1 VSPVR
6 DSKDISHG
14 DKISNGMR
22 VMQILPRMCV
32 GGVERGVYDLA
43 KFFKDKDVT
52 TIIVSGGGQLA
63 NELEALGIKHYT
75 LPVYKKSL
83 FSFFLVPKIRR
94 IIEDEKIDIV
104 HARSRVPGW
113 ISFFASRSSR
123 AHFITTA
130 HGIYKNRFFSEVM
143 GWGKFV
149 IAPSKVVAR
158 HMRDKFGTSED
169 KIKIISRWVDLDKFN
184 FTDYKNRR
192 ESNYIVSIGR
202 ISQSK
207 GYEYLIKGFKK
218 VVRFN
223 PYLKLRIVGSADKS
237 KQRYLEYLKTLVN
250 RFSLNYNV
258 EFVGL
263 KQDID
268 DILSKARILVA
279 PSVIEESFGR
289 VVVEAFACGVPV
301 VATAVG
307 GFKEIVQDGK
317 NGVLVEPGDSSAIS
331 KGIIS
336 ILDDFNFAERIVKQ
350 AREDVERKYTME
362 ECLLKTKE
370 VYKETIE
377 TSRILVIKISSLGDL
392 ILSLPSLKALRD
404 EFPQSFISLLT
415 LKKYRSFL
423 YDCPYIDEVITL
435 EEKYKKYKNIFNIAS
450 ILRRRSFDYIV
461 DLQNNRASHLI
472 SFLSF
477 PRQSFG
483 YSLRGGFLLTRKMKY
498 NRQDSPLVSQE
509 RILQLLGIKFVEK
522 KLIFWSQESEHPIVL
537 PAADLIGINISASL
551 KWQSKNWPR
560 ENIIKLIDLIHKN
573 FCNSRVVLFGDED
586 SKEESRK
593 IENSVTPA
601 PLNICGKT
609 TLRILPQVM
618 KSLKLFITPDTASLH
633 LSLALGL
640 PTIALFGPTDPS
652 RHTVPS
658 DNLYIFCEKMPCSF
672 CYRSKCVLEE
682 KNACLAKISP
692 QKVLIK
698 IKEILKK

>member
-1 VSPVR
+1 V
-6 DSKDISHG
+6 
-14 DKISNGMR
+14 R

-43 KFFKDKDVT
+43 KFFKDKDVAT
-52 TIIVSGGGQLA
+52 VIVSGGGQLA

-83 FSFFLVPKIRR
+83 FGFFLVPKIRK

-149 IAPSKVVAR
+149 IAPSRVAAR

-169 KIKIISRWVDLDKFN
+169 KIRIISRWVDLDRFN

-207 GYEYLIKGFKK
+207 GYEHLIKGFKK

-263 KQDID
+263 KQDIE

-317 NGVLVEPGDSSAIS
+317 NGVLVEPGDSLAIS

-377 TSRILVIKISSLGDL
+377 TSSILVIKISSLGDL

-423 YDCPYIDEVITL
+423 YDCPYVDEVITL
-435 EEKYKKYKNIFNIAS
+435 EEKYKKHKNIFSIAS
-450 ILRRRSFDYIV
+450 VLRRRSFDYII

-498 NRQDSPLVSQE
+498 NRRDSPLVSQE

-522 KLIFWSQESEHPIVL
+522 KLIFWSQESEHSIVL

-609 TLRILPQVM
+609 TLRTLPQVM
-618 KSLKLFITPDTASLH
+618 KRLKLFITPDTASLH

-652 RHTVPS
+652 RHTVSS

-672 CYRSKCVLEE
+672 CYRSKCGLEE

>member
-1 VSPVR
+1 
-6 DSKDISHG
+6 
-14 DKISNGMR
+14 MR
-22 VMQILPRMCV
+22 VMQILPRMNI

-43 KFFKDKDVT
+43 KFFKGKDIT
-52 TIIVSGGGQLA
+52 TIIVSGGGRLA
-63 NELEALGIKHYT
+63 NELEDLGIKHYK
-75 LPVYKKSL
+75 LPVYRKSL
-83 FSFFLVPKIRR
+83 FGFFLAPKIRK

-143 GWGKFV
+143 GWGKFI

-158 HMRDKFGTSED
+158 HMRDRFGVPED

-184 FTDYKNRR
+184 FTEYKTRR
-192 ESNYIVSIGR
+192 ESNYIVSVGR

-207 GYEYLIKGFKK
+207 GYEHLIKGFKK

-223 PYLKLRIVGSADKS
+223 PYLKLKIIGSADKS

-258 EFVGL
+258 EFVGF
-263 KQDID
+263 KQDIED
-268 DILSKARILVA
+268 VLAKARILVA

-307 GFKEIVQDGK
+307 GFKEIIQDGK
-317 NGVLVEPGDSSAIS
+317 NGVLVEPEDGLAIS
-331 KGIIS
+331 KGILR
-336 ILDDFNFAERIVKQ
+336 ILDDSSFAERIVKQ

-370 VYKETIE
+370 VYEETTE
-377 TSRILVIKISSLGDL
+377 TLRILVIKISSLGDL

-404 EFPQSFISLLT
+404 EFPRSFISLLT
-415 LKKYRSFL
+415 LKKYRSFF

-435 EEKYKKYKNIFNIAS
+435 EDKYKRVKNIFNIAS
-450 ILRRRSFDYIV
+450 ILRRRSFDYVV
-461 DLQNNRASHLI
+461 DLQNNRSSHLI

-483 YSLRGGFLLTRKMKY
+483 YSLRGGFLLTRNLKY
-498 NRQDSPLVSQE
+498 NRQDSPLLSQE
-509 RILQLLGIKFVEK
+509 KILRLLGIKFVEK
-522 KLIFWSQESEHPIVL
+522 KLIFWPQESEHSIVL
-537 PAADLIGINISASL
+537 PAADLIGINISASR

-560 ENIIKLIDLIHKN
+560 EHILKLIDLIHKN

-586 SKEESRK
+586 SKEEARR
-593 IENSVTPA
+593 IETSSLPS
-601 PLNICGKT
+601 PLNLCGKT
-609 TLRILPQVM
+609 TLRTLPQVM
-618 KSLKLFITPDTASLH
+618 KSLKLFITPDTATLH
-633 LSLALGL
+633 LSLALGV
-640 PTIALFGPTDPS
+640 PTIALFGPTNPS
-652 RHTVPS
+652 RHTVQCK
-658 DNLYIFCEKMPCSF
+658 NLYVLCEKMPCSF
-672 CYRSKCVLEE
+672 CYRSKCGLDK
-682 KNACLAKISP
+682 KNACLTKITP
-692 QKVLIK
+692 GKVLIK
-698 IKEILKK
+698 IKEILNR